1 MIWEIPKRSGQSQFF
16 HKKAVFFLSLLIAL
30 YSYSLLWAADCPQ
43 PRFTENAPPEIYNMV
58 NPLPPTM
65 ENILA
70 GKALYED
77 KAKPM
82 ACKLCHGMKGDGRG
96 GMSMGVHPQP
106 RNFTCEKTINDV
118 PDGQLF
124 WVISIGSPD
133 TGMPAYEELK
143 DEEIWKLILY
153 IRKLAQF
160 KITEFQQGILSN
172 DILGMR

>member
-1 MIWEIPKRSGQSQFF
+1 MIWNVPEGNKQSQFIDRRV
-16 HKKAVFFLSLLIAL
+16 VFFLSLVMVLG
-30 YSYSLLWAADCPQ
+30 SNSFLWAGDCPQ
-43 PRFTENAPPEIYNMV
+43 PRFTEKAPQDIYNRV

-70 GKALYED
+70 GKLLYEE

-82 ACKLCHGMKGDGRG
+82 ACKLCHGIKGDGRG

-106 RNFTCEKTINDV
+106 RNFTCEKTINNV
-118 PDGQLF
+118 PDGQLS
-124 WVISIGSPD
+124 WIIRTGSPD
-133 TGMPAYEELK
+133 TGMPAYEDLE
-143 DEEIWKLILY
+143 DEEIWQLILY

-160 KITEFQQGILSN
+160 EITEIRPGILSK